1 MKVSVM
7 NYEKF
12 IDVISESILQLIFQ
26 TLEFV
31 EFWYSL
37 NEKNP

>member
-31 EFWYSL
+31 EFWCSL